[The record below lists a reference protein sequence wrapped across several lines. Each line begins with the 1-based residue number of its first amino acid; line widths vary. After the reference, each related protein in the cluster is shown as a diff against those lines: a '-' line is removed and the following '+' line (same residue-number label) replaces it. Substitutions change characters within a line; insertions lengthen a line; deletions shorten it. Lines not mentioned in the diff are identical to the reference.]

1 VISGGHVVIYST
13 DADADRTFF
22 REVLKLPNVDVGPK
36 GWLIFGL
43 PPAEVAVHPSD
54 QNSVHEFYL
63 MCDDVEAFLAE
74 LSVHGISCD
83 DVHEEGWGRVSSM
96 TLPGGGNLR
105 VYEPRH
111 ERP

>member
-1 VISGGHVVIYST
+1 MISGRHVVIYST

-22 REVLKLPNVDVGPK
+22 REVLKLPNVEVGPK

-54 QNSVHEFYL
+54 QN
-63 MCDDVEAFLAE
+63 C
-74 LSVHGISCD
+74 VHGISCD

-96 TLPGGGNLR
+96 TLPGGGKLR